1 MVEADIG
8 SRAARPVFAG
18 PPARQGSEAARRV
31 RAQSRYK
38 ALVPQWASA
47 EPAR

>member
-31 RAQSRYK
+31 SVHSRYK
-38 ALVPQWASA
+38 ALVPQRASA